1 MPTQNEIQFMG
12 QALVNLRPGARFTV
26 KGGVLDEWVSE
37 DMTVPGDVE
46 LQAEIQRL
54 AAEYEAKEYQ
64 RLRYFAYPDHRAQL
78 DLLYHDIKAGN
89 LENGSWVQAIETI
102 KAQHPKP

>member
-1 MPTQNEIQFMG
+1 MFLAESLGVGNG
-12 QALVNLRPGARFTV
+12 ALGKRRHA
-26 KGGVLDEWVSE
+26 
-37 DMTVPGDVE
+37 GDVE

-54 AAEYEAKEYQ
+54 AAEHEAKEYQ

-78 DLLYHDIKAGN
+78 DLLYHDIKSGN
-89 LENGSWVQAIETI
+89 LENGSWVQTIEAI